1 MSMKIRE
8 TFPVWASYIRKSRL
22 FCSSIPT
29 ASF

>member
-1 MSMKIRE
+1 MKIKE
-8 TFPVWASYIRKSRL
+8 TFSVWAPYIRKSRL